1 MVSSYCRLQQPLHSF
16 SSAVTQQKTIS
27 SDFWALGISL
37 CCVYCAML
45 AAILDGYVIALSRKI
60 VVSLVLFLQPEPIA
74 ERAGVRKYHALL
86 NDAKLIGC

>member
-1 MVSSYCRLQQPLHSF
+1 
-16 SSAVTQQKTIS
+16 
-27 SDFWALGISL
+27 
-37 CCVYCAML
+37 ML